1 MTREQAAKILDDAW
15 RGIPNNGDINL
26 AYKMAIDTL
35 RGPQPDPDTGLVPC
49 GCGGKAEE
57 GGLLF
62 DTGDYFTSCRECG
75 TLSWCMTQKGANK
88 AWNTAMGYT
97 APPLPEVEG

>member
-15 RGIPNNGDINL
+15 RGISNNGDINL

-35 RGPQPDPDTGLVPC
+35 REKQQRQPDPITGLVPC
-49 GCGGKAEE
+49 GCGGKPEE

-62 DTGDYFTSCRECG
+62 DTGDFFTSCRECG
-75 TLSWCMTQKGANK
+75 TLAWCMTQEGANK
-88 AWNTAMGYT
+88 SWNQAMGGQ
-97 APPLPEVEG
+97 P

>member
-1 MTREQAAKILDDAW
+1 MTREEAIRVLESHAKNGTGVLVTHGLLDALLMSSAA
-15 RGIPNNGDINL
+15 
-26 AYKMAIDTL
+26 L

-88 AWNTAMGYT
+88 SWNQAMGGQPWL
-97 APPLPEVEG
+97 A